1 MKNDSA
7 NDDNAVDYSVVGH
20 MERRG
25 QTSDPLITLEG
36 TSVTVTAKMSDI
48 AHGFNSVVPGICTRQ
63 VLWRVRAEIL
73 STEPV
78 PVFTDALF

>member
-7 NDDNAVDYSVVGH
+7 NDDNAVDYCVTGY

-36 TSVTVTAKMSDI
+36 TSVTVTAKTSDI
-48 AHGFNSVVPGICTRQ
+48 ARVFASVVQGICTRQ
-63 VLWRVRAEIL
+63 VLQ
-73 STEPV
+73 
-78 PVFTDALF
+78 